1 MTLSMRQRVEQTDWA
16 AVRAVAFD
24 AVLATVALFVMG
36 WLRLRPGLDWREEAQ
51 PAVHALLAGHVH
63 SFFTLAPIYGAS
75 LLLRAPFLL
84 ATKLSHSGD
93 LAVYRASAIPCL
105 MATGALGVWLSGQMR
120 AKGSSTIARVL
131 VLLVCV
137 ANPLIMWALKWGHP
151 EELLSAACCV
161 AAMLCALRG
170 RTIAAAILLGLAIAN
185 KEWALL
191 AAGPVLVAL
200 PGARIRTL
208 VIAGGVAA
216 ALLAPFTLANA
227 GFAGQVGAVG
237 TSTGA
242 IFHPWQIWWF
252 FGSVPHAH
260 PGLFII
266 DPNFVYRLPPSWL
279 GGLGHSLVVV
289 LMPVLTALYALV
301 RRPWG
306 ARARHDAL
314 LLLALLLAL
323 RCMLD
328 PWDISYYWL
337 PFLFAMLAWEVV
349 ATRRAPMMSLV
360 ATALVAWTL
369 QNHFAFDTQAAV
381 FLAVGVPSLIA
392 LAVGVYA
399 PNVGQRVLAASRRG
413 LAPPAAAAASS

>member
-1 MTLSMRQRVEQTDWA
+1 MRRRVKQIDRA
-16 AVRAVAFD
+16 AARGVALD
-24 AVLATVALFVMG
+24 TGLAAVALFVLG
-36 WLRLRPGLDWREEAQ
+36 WLRLHPGADWRVEAQ
-51 PAVHALLAGHVH
+51 PAANALLAGHLH
-63 SFFTLAPIYGAS
+63 SFLALAPIYGAS
-75 LLLRAPFLL
+75 LVLRAPFLL

-93 LAVYRASAIPCL
+93 FAVYRAGAIPCL

-151 EELLSAACCV
+151 EDLLSAALCV
-161 AAMLCALRG
+161 AAVLCALRD
-170 RTIAAAILLGLAIAN
+170 RTIVAAVLLGLAIAN
-185 KEWALL
+185 KEWAVL
-191 AAGPVLVAL
+191 AAGPMLVAL
-200 PGARIRTL
+200 PRARIRAL
-208 VIAGGVAA
+208 VVAGGVAA
-216 ALLAPFTLANA
+216 VLMAPFMLATA
-227 GFAGQVGAVG
+227 GFTGQFRAVG

-252 FGSVPHAH
+252 LGSVPHAR
-260 PGLFII
+260 PGLFIL

-289 LMPVLTALYALV
+289 LMPVLTALFALV
-301 RRPWG
+301 RRPWA

-337 PFLFAMLAWEVV
+337 PFLFALLAWEVV
-349 ATRRAPMMSLV
+349 ATRRAPAVSLV
-360 ATALVAWTL
+360 ATAVVAWTL

-381 FLAVGVPSLIA
+381 FLVVSVPSLIA
-392 LAVGVYA
+392 LAVAVYA
-399 PNVGQRVLAASRRG
+399 PNVGQRALAFSRRVM
-413 LAPPAAAAASS
+413 APPAPAAASSSS